1 MLTGTPGVTL
11 HRVQGLTA
19 ETLFDYSYWATRQLL
34 AKTAE
39 ASGDTFRAPADIT
52 YRGLRATLVH
62 ALDVERSW
70 RLRLQ
75 GEPAEVFDAQLQPET
90 FADVTALADFWAEDE
105 MVMRE
110 WLGTL
115 EEDRMNEVVDLG
127 PDDRFPLG
135 TFLLHI
141 ITHSIQQ
148 RRDAALILERAGH
161 SPPEIDFLYY
171 ADSLA

>member
-1 MLTGTPGVTL
+1 
-11 HRVQGLTA
+11 VQGLTA

-39 ASGDTFRAPADIT
+39 VSRDTFRAPADIS

-90 FADVTALADFWAEDE
+90 FADIASLAAFWAEDE

-127 PDDRFPLG
+127 PDDRFPLW

-161 SPPEIDFLYY
+161 PPPEIDFLYY
-171 ADSLA
+171 ADTLA

>member
-1 MLTGTPGVTL
+1 V
-11 HRVQGLTA
+11 RGLTA

-75 GEPAEVFDAQLQPET
+75 GEPADVYDAQLQPET
-90 FADVTALADFWAEDE
+90 FADIASLADFWAEDE

-127 PDDRFPLG
+127 PDDRFPLW
-135 TFLLHI
+135 TFLLHM
-141 ITHSIQQ
+141 ITHSTQQ

-161 SPPEIDFLYY
+161 SPPELDFLYY
-171 ADSLA
+171 ADTVA

>member
-1 MLTGTPGVTL
+1 MAVTL
-11 HRVQGLTA
+11 HWVQALKA

-34 AKTAE
+34 AKAAE
-39 ASGDTFRAPADIT
+39 ASGETFRASADIT

-75 GEPAEVFDAQLQPET
+75 GEPAEVYDAQLQPET
-90 FADVTALADFWAEDE
+90 FVDVGSLAEAWAEDE
-105 MVMRE
+105 MQMRE
-110 WLGTL
+110 WLATL
-115 EEDRMNEVVDLG
+115 EEDTMNEVVDLG
-127 PDDRFPLG
+127 PDDRFPLW

-141 ITHSIQQ
+141 ITHSTQQ

-161 SPPEIDFLYY
+161 SPPELDFLYY
-171 ADSLA
+171 ADTLA